1 MLDFFV
7 ILSKGGIRLWCFPS
21 TADIF
26 RISINTFL
34 KSLILKENAGQSPFI
49 HDSRAIRLHMDNEF
63 NLLFIAAYQK
73 ILQLNYVDKFLTAIA
88 LEFRDKYK
96 NKLQCNEIL
105 CNFEDFNSVY
115 SETLK
120 RIEIEDRALRTGAKP
135 MRTFVESEKSKKTV
149 ASMIVPRN
157 NKSSERAVNKK
168 KSCVKTEP
176 PVVLHHQPAST
187 NVDGNFNPEV
197 SNVSV
202 GAEQANEDV
211 FAQNRRKLAEKFK
224 MSKKPKES
232 VSPTASPLQK
242 PNGKRVKESRRW
254 DNAATGE
261 EAAALDFSTTSHGEC
276 GTNSRSDSGYVL
288 SSSEAA
294 SLSRLRGTMGDDL
307 DEVQVSSDD
316 ELDVDTVSSNESDC
330 TLEATKAATT
340 PHQNGSL
347 KDSRENSGIMS
358 SLLRGLRI
366 TGGSGRVLSRED
378 IELSLEQL
386 RDRLVAKNVAVEI
399 AQRVCDSVAEQ
410 LVGTS
415 LSAFE
420 RVYPRVRGALEE
432 VCARVLASGR
442 RVDVLRDALD
452 ARTQGRPYTIVFC
465 GVNGVGKSTNLA
477 KIAFWLIEKQFR
489 VLIAACD
496 TFRSGAVEQLRT
508 HVHKLN
514 YIHPPEQHGGQTMV
528 ELYEQG
534 YGRDAASIAR
544 SAINHG
550 GFHTSARAR
559 HLDVVLVDTAG
570 RMQDNEPLMRA
581 LASLIHMNQPDLVL
595 FVGEALVGNEAV
607 DQLVKFNQSLADH
620 SFSDKPRTIDGIVL
634 TKFDTI
640 DDKVG
645 AAISMAY
652 ISGQPIVFV
661 GTGQTYADLRQL
673 SVGAVVKALMK

>member
-63 NLLFIAAYQK
+63 NLLFIAAYQR
-73 ILQLNYVDKFLTAIA
+73 ILQLTYVDKFLTAIA

-105 CNFEDFNSVY
+105 CNFEDFNIVY

-120 RIEIEDRALRTGAKP
+120 RIELEDRALRTGAKP

-149 ASMIVPRN
+149 ASMIVSRN
-157 NKSSERAVNKK
+157 KKTSERPVNEKK
-168 KSCVKTEP
+168 PNAKSEP
-176 PVVLHHQPAST
+176 PVVAQHQPAST

-197 SNVSV
+197 LTVSSCADQV
-202 GAEQANEDV
+202 NEDV
-211 FAQNRRKLAEKFK
+211 FAQNRRRLAEKLK
-224 MSKKPKES
+224 MSKKSKES
-232 VSPTASPLQK
+232 VSPTASPLQR

-261 EAAALDFSTTSHGEC
+261 EAAALDFSATSHGEC
-276 GTNSRSDSGYVL
+276 GADSKNGSGYVL

-294 SLSRLRGTMGDDL
+294 TLSSLRGTMGNDL

-316 ELDVDTVSSNESDC
+316 ELEVDTVSDNESDRI
-330 TLEATKAATT
+330 LEAAKAATVSD
-340 PHQNGSL
+340 QNGFL
-347 KDSRENSGIMS
+347 
-358 SLLRGLRI
+358 
-366 TGGSGRVLSRED
+366 
-378 IELSLEQL
+378 
-386 RDRLVAKNVAVEI
+386 
-399 AQRVCDSVAEQ
+399 
-410 LVGTS
+410 
-415 LSAFE
+415 
-420 RVYPRVRGALEE
+420 
-432 VCARVLASGR
+432 
-442 RVDVLRDALD
+442 
-452 ARTQGRPYTIVFC
+452 
-465 GVNGVGKSTNLA
+465 

-544 SAINHG
+544 SAINH
-550 GFHTSARAR
+550 ARAR

-640 DDKVG
+640 DDKVNPVY
-645 AAISMAY
+645 S
-652 ISGQPIVFV
+652 
-661 GTGQTYADLRQL
+661 DLL
-673 SVGAVVKALMK
+673 